1 MANNVG
7 IGGSYGSATGLSS
20 SFAASGSGVV
30 GGSAAGVSKD
40 VLRNLQDV
48 VWSDDE
54 VSFLP
59 YITTAIT
66 RPRN

>member
-7 IGGSYGSATGLSS
+7 IGGSYGSTTGLSS

-54 VSFLP
+54 VSFSLNNS
-59 YITTAIT
+59 TAMHIH
-66 RPRN
+66 N

>member
-1 MANNVG
+1 
-7 IGGSYGSATGLSS
+7 
-20 SFAASGSGVV
+20 VV

-54 VSFLP
+54 VSFFRCNSMAMDIRL
-59 YITTAIT
+59 
-66 RPRN
+66 RN